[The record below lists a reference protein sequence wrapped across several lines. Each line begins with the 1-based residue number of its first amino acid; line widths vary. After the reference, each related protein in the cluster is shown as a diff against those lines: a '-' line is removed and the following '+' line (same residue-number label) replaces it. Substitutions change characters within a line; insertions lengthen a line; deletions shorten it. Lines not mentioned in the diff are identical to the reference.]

1 MQMCETLD
9 ANVTSLLYKVGG
21 ANYTTIASLAW
32 RLGEGEKEGE
42 MCAYSLCALYYF
54 RQAVGATVT
63 VWNDVT
69 QEVWLFM
76 KEISSDGDV
85 STVSEWRMGMGLVD
99 DFNSHAVL
107 QVDVVFPAS
116 PFFLWWDYNSIQLLL
131 KPILEYAINNTDQYG
146 LSIPYD
152 LPWAPHHLGH
162 WPGVYT
168 VVFPGD

>member
-1 MQMCETLD
+1 ME
-9 ANVTSLLYKVGG
+9 VSKERRERKSEREREGG
-21 ANYTTIASLAW
+21 RERERERERERGGGIHHVP
-32 RLGEGEKEGE
+32 
-42 MCAYSLCALYYF
+42 LYYF

-76 KEISSDGDV
+76 EEISSDGDV
-85 STVSEWRMGMGLVD
+85 STVSEWSMGMRLVD
-99 DFNSHAVL
+99 DFNSHAML

-116 PFFLWWDYNSIQLLL
+116 PLFLWWDYKSIQLLL

-162 WPGVYT
+162 WPGMYT
-168 VVFPGD
+168 VVFRGD